1 MIRYLK
7 IRIFC
12 DWSRA
17 TISRKND
24 ETPTRVPLFLIICGL
39 LGACTTDLDGTD
51 IAAFSNSVSGEAL
64 PWKHEKFDSEDGKFT
79 FAVFADLTGGERP
92 EVFDIA
98 VAQLNL
104 LRPELIMNVGDLI
117 EGDALDID
125 GLNEQWNSFDERAA
139 KAKAPIFYA
148 GGNHDLTGDALRAVW
163 EARNGPR
170 YYHFVYKNVLFLVLD
185 TEDNTTERVAEILA
199 ARNAAIEIYKTE
211 GMEAFRQTE
220 YWKMPERT
228 SGTISKEQSDYII
241 QAIERNA
248 DVRWTFL
255 FVHKP
260 AWTNEGNETFA
271 AIEGALSE
279 RPYTVFN
286 GHVQAYGYEERLGR
300 DYIQVATTGG
310 EQFPELGR
318 SMDHVT
324 LVTVDDDG
332 VDIANLMLS
341 GILDKNGR
349 VPLGGNEV
357 CFEIAECGN

>member
-1 MIRYLK
+1 MTREIGGVIRM
-7 IRIFC
+7 
-12 DWSRA
+12 
-17 TISRKND
+17 
-24 ETPTRVPLFLIICGL
+24 PLLLVVCGI
-39 LGACTTDLDGTD
+39 LGACTAD
-51 IAAFSNSVSGEAL
+51 IDANDTSAFSSGVSGEVR
-64 PWKHEKFDSEDGKFT
+64 PWKHERFDSESGKFT

-92 EVFDIA
+92 DIFDIA

-117 EGDALDID
+117 EGDAPDID
-125 GLNEQWNSFDERAA
+125 GLNEQWDIFDERAA
-139 KAKAPIFYA
+139 RARAPIFYA

-170 YYHFVYKNVLFLVLD
+170 YYHFVYKDVLFLVLD
-185 TEDNTTERVAEILA
+185 TEDNTSERVAEISA
-199 ARNAAIEIYKTE
+199 ARSAAIEIYKTE

-228 SGTISKEQSDYII
+228 SGTISKEQSDYFI
-241 QAIERNA
+241 QAIARNS

-260 AWTNEGNETFA
+260 AWTNENNATFE
-271 AIEGALSE
+271 AIESALSD

-310 EQFPELGR
+310 EQFPDLGR

-324 LVTVDDDG
+324 LVTVDEDG
-332 VDIANLMLS
+332 VDIVNLLLA
-341 GILDKNGR
+341 GILDKTGK
-349 VPLGGNEV
+349 VPLGRDDV
-357 CFEIAECGN
+357 CFEAAECGN

>member
-1 MIRYLK
+1 M
-7 IRIFC
+7 
-12 DWSRA
+12 A
-17 TISRKND
+17 ISRTIDKMHA
-24 ETPTRVPLFLIICGL
+24 RLFVFLTLCGF
-39 LGACTTDLDGTD
+39 LGACTVVQDNQASDT
-51 IAAFSNSVSGEAL
+51 FSHEISGGKL
-64 PWKHEKFDSEDGKFT
+64 PWKHEKFDVGDSNFT

-92 EVFDIA
+92 RIFDIA

-104 LRPELIMNVGDLI
+104 LRPELIINVGDLI
-117 EGDALDID
+117 EGDATGID
-125 GLNEQWNSFDERAA
+125 ELNEQWDVFDERAA

-185 TEDNTTERVAEILA
+185 TEDNTSERAAEIFA
-199 ARNAAIEIYKTE
+199 ARNAAVQIYKAE
-211 GMEAFRQTE
+211 GMEAFQQTE

-228 SGTISKEQSDYII
+228 SGTISMSQSDSIIEAIEQSP
-241 QAIERNA
+241 

-260 AWTNEGNETFA
+260 VWTNPGNEAFA
-271 AIEGALSE
+271 AIETAMSE
-279 RPYTVFN
+279 RQYTVFN
-286 GHVQAYGYEERLGR
+286 GHVQAYAYQERLGR

-310 EQFPELGR
+310 EQFPDLGR
-318 SMDHVT
+318 SMDHIT

-341 GILDKNGR
+341 GILDKTGR
-349 VPLGGNEV
+349 IPLGGDEI
-357 CFEIAECGN
+357 CFEMAVCGE